1 MYDRKLT
8 VFVITKLR
16 FTQPYDLRFE
26 SVLAGSRGNLANY
39 VLPFQRPNEPEKV
52 LNGENKGDT
61 HLVIFARPYRSY
73 LQVS

>member
-26 SVLAGSRGNLANY
+26 SFLAGCRGNLANY
-39 VLPFQRPNEPEKV
+39 VLPFQRPKEPEKV
-52 LNGENKGDT
+52 LKGENTGDT
-61 HLVIFARPYRSY
+61 PLVIFASP
-73 LQVS
+73 L